1 MDAEEQNFTMDNG
14 AFCQLGPHAKH
25 PCVQVDTQVQP
36 GGVRVSALNVVLF
49 LGRVCC
55 AAGYFVY
62 VSVLDRL
69 VRVCRVLARSAGA
82 SECLP
87 SNVYCLLLE
96 YLLAFP
102 MEQSSYAYYAVQL
115 YVERLSPF
123 RDVIYA
129 SAARQG

>member
-1 MDAEEQNFTMDNG
+1 M
-14 AFCQLGPHAKH
+14 
-25 PCVQVDTQVQP
+25 
-36 GGVRVSALNVVLF
+36 NVVLF